1 MTATSKPEVEELDKM
16 LTFLDNLQASGK
28 TNMLAAPDFLMS
40 EFWVDKK
47 ESKAVFNYW
56 AQLKQKG
63 ER

>member
-1 MTATSKPEVEELDKM
+1 MTTTSKPEVEELDKM

-28 TNMLAAPDFLMS
+28 TNMLAAPDFLLS
-40 EFWVDKK
+40 EFWVTHA